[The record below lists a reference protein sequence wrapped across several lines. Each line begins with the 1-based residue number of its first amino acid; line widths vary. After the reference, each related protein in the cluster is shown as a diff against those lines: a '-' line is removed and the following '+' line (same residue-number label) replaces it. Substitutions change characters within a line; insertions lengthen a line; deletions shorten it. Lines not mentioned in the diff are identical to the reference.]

1 MSGLDSINTVSCQD
15 KLADPRTRSS
25 VVAGAL
31 LWGANLVQLV
41 PVCYE
46 VHSLSM
52 DHSTWVGL
60 HTIYTLHSQSL
71 MGRVTAKLPQYA
83 GVPHCDARVDIQLV
97 PGVALHGHVPPRR
110 VPLGVQ
116 RAPAPHRLDGP
127 GTTSSMVWMT
137 G

>member
-1 MSGLDSINTVSCQD
+1 MSIDDCTYTVSCQD

-60 HTIYTLHSQSL
+60 HTIYTLHNQS
-71 MGRVTAKLPQYA
+71 VTAKLPQY
-83 GVPHCDARVDIQLV
+83 
-97 PGVALHGHVPPRR
+97 
-110 VPLGVQ
+110 
-116 RAPAPHRLDGP
+116 
-127 GTTSSMVWMT
+127 
-137 G
+137 

>member
-1 MSGLDSINTVSCQD
+1 MSGHDSINTGSCQD
-15 KLADPRTRSS
+15 KLADPRTRAA

-60 HTIYTLHSQSL
+60 HTIYTCFYFSFFQAK
-71 MGRVTAKLPQYA
+71 VTMFAFVCINCIL
-83 GVPHCDARVDIQLV
+83 
-97 PGVALHGHVPPRR
+97 
-110 VPLGVQ
+110 LGS
-116 RAPAPHRLDGP
+116 HDC
-127 GTTSSMVWMT
+127 
-137 G
+137 

>member
-1 MSGLDSINTVSCQD
+1 MLVTSSLLPLGLIPFLIWQLHSHVIIIVTCLVMTVLTLSCQD

-60 HTIYTLHSQSL
+60 HTPFSQPE
-71 MGRVTAKLPQYA
+71 RD
-83 GVPHCDARVDIQLV
+83 C
-97 PGVALHGHVPPRR
+97 
-110 VPLGVQ
+110 
-116 RAPAPHRLDGP
+116 
-127 GTTSSMVWMT
+127 
-137 G
+137 

>member
-1 MSGLDSINTVSCQD
+1 MSGHDSINTVSCQD
-15 KLADPRTRSS
+15 KLADPRTRTA

-60 HTIYTLHSQSL
+60 YTIYTTDTPLWCDELCLLGFALALSTGFVVSTFHSFKP
-71 MGRVTAKLPQYA
+71 KLPCLLLSESIEFY
-83 GVPHCDARVDIQLV
+83 
-97 PGVALHGHVPPRR
+97 
-110 VPLGVQ
+110 
-116 RAPAPHRLDGP
+116 
-127 GTTSSMVWMT
+127 
-137 G
+137 

>member
-1 MSGLDSINTVSCQD
+1 MLVTSSLLPLGLIPFLIWQLHSHVRIMMFDDHSNTDWCQD

-60 HTIYTLHSQSL
+60 HTIYTAGAL
-71 MGRVTAKLPQYA
+71 RVA
-83 GVPHCDARVDIQLV
+83 
-97 PGVALHGHVPPRR
+97 
-110 VPLGVQ
+110 
-116 RAPAPHRLDGP
+116 
-127 GTTSSMVWMT
+127 
-137 G
+137 

>member
-1 MSGLDSINTVSCQD
+1 MLVTSSLLPLGLIPFLIWQLHSQVRIMMFDDDSTLGVCQD

-60 HTIYTLHSQSL
+60 HTIYT
-71 MGRVTAKLPQYA
+71 
-83 GVPHCDARVDIQLV
+83 AR
-97 PGVALHGHVPPRR
+97 A
-110 VPLGVQ
+110 
-116 RAPAPHRLDGP
+116 
-127 GTTSSMVWMT
+127 
-137 G
+137 

>member
-1 MSGLDSINTVSCQD
+1 MSGQ
-15 KLADPRTRSS
+15 AGGPPDPQLCGGGGAAVGRQPGA
-25 VVAGAL
+25 AGARL
-31 LWGANLVQLV
+31 LRGAQPQHGSQHLGGFT
-41 PVCYE
+41 
-46 VHSLSM
+46 H
-52 DHSTWVGL
+52 H
-60 HTIYTLHSQSL
+60 LHSQSL

-97 PGVALHGHVPPRR
+97 PGVSLHGHVPPRR

-127 GTTSSMVWMT
+127 GTTISVVWMT

>member
-1 MSGLDSINTVSCQD
+1 MSGHHSINTVSCQD

-60 HTIYTLHSQSL
+60 HTIF
-71 MGRVTAKLPQYA
+71 TATALW
-83 GVPHCDARVDIQLV
+83 
-97 PGVALHGHVPPRR
+97 VA
-110 VPLGVQ
+110 
-116 RAPAPHRLDGP
+116 
-127 GTTSSMVWMT
+127 
-137 G
+137 